1 MLEVIWEFDRF
12 SMVNWSFINF
22 FCGFVGIVFY
32 RRYDIIVVFINVDWD
47 IEINNRD
54 EFRGVESWGY

>member
-1 MLEVIWEFDRF
+1 
-12 SMVNWSFINF
+12 MVNLSFINF

-54 EFRGVESWGY
+54 EFRGVESRGY